1 MNDPQ
6 KNDFVYFR
14 NEILKDMKQI
24 EAKINDK
31 VLNFCSYIN
40 KFTEETDKKLESI
53 NSKIKIIQ
61 DALTELNT
69 NYSTKSQ
76 EEKEKIDLIQKLK

>member
-24 EAKINDK
+24 EAKIT
-31 VLNFCSYIN
+31 I
-40 KFTEETDKKLESI
+40 I
-53 NSKIKIIQ
+53 MIK
-61 DALTELNT
+61 
-69 NYSTKSQ
+69 Y
-76 EEKEKIDLIQKLK
+76 

>member
-53 NSKIKIIQ
+53 N
-61 DALTELNT
+61 
-69 NYSTKSQ
+69 
-76 EEKEKIDLIQKLK
+76 